1 MFDQPARST
10 PSRLILQGL
19 LLLGITACLLIFVVP
34 LAMRSITLADE
45 GYLLLQALD
54 LANGKVL
61 YRDMD
66 AFVTPGVWFLLAGVF
81 KFAGPSVWVSRV
93 PIIIAWLAL
102 MVPYSF
108 LFFPVVEAAIL
119 ASGVFYILMALVVDI
134 LYAYVDPRIRL

>member
-102 MVPYSF
+102 MVVSYRISVRFAPRSWGLVCVVLMMACTVWAFPAWTFSFYS
-108 LFFPVVEAAIL
+108 P
-119 ASGVFYILMALVVDI
+119 
-134 LYAYVDPRIRL
+134 